1 MNEMKITF
9 GENTEILKF
18 EDKLNPSSIQDA
30 FDTLPMFGG
39 NKILVIK
46 IREFFSR
53 KEYS

>member
-46 IREFFSR
+46 NSGIFQQ